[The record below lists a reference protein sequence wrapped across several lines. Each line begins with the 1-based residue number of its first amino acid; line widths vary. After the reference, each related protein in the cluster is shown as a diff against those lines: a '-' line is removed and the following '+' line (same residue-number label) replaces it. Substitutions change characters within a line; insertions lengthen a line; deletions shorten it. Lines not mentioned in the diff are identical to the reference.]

1 MFTLLDES
9 RADQE
14 MRRQLEETVLEML
27 ATTGSPFAIQAQGIQ
42 IASLISNFEDDRI
55 FNQLMKLLMVS
66 RSAPIREKIIKA
78 IRVPYSP
85 PALAFLGKRLR
96 DQSPNI
102 VELVFK

>member
-1 MFTLLDES
+1 
-9 RADQE
+9 

-55 FNQLMKLLMVS
+55 FNQLMKLLVVS

-78 IRVPYSP
+78 FRVPYSA

-96 DQSPNI
+96 DKSSNI